1 MLLILRDPENE
12 EHESTRVWIESM
24 TGGPF
29 DPEAFDLVA
38 SNECIEA
45 LRFRRRRG

>member
-1 MLLILRDPENE
+1 
-12 EHESTRVWIESM
+12 M

-29 DPEAFDLVA
+29 DPEAFDLEA
-38 SNECIEA
+38 ANECIEA